1 MDKYEAY
8 MPEPEFD
15 GERPPLWGDEE
26 RIDEEEAGAAMYFR
40 CMVEEAEELGEPVD
54 WAAIDVI
61 TYNRYGDVVL

>member
-1 MDKYEAY
+1 MNSIAHDKYEAY
-8 MPEPEFD
+8 APEPEFD
-15 GERPPLWGDEE
+15 EAQE
-26 RIDEEEAGAAMYFR
+26 IDADEAGAAMYFR